1 MKVILYTM
9 EYKILFKMY
18 HHVMLDCMNLYR
30 KDNIFFLFE
39 RILESILIEY

>member
-1 MKVILYTM
+1 M

-30 KDNIFFLFE
+30 KDNIFFFYLKEF
-39 RILESILIEY
+39 